1 MKRLSFVLLLAGAL
15 VPGFVLAQDT
25 AYKALRAVGAKRGEK
40 ALSQVTALI
49 GHFGKP
55 QPVDWLVTLD
65 DPVARGGARE
75 IDVVA
80 GQISS
85 ERTPVHSVGG
95 GLPPID
101 LTKLNLDS
109 DGAFQTAEREAKKNQ
124 VGFDSVNYKLSVDS
138 ASRDPIWTLQL
149 FDYEQRP
156 VGTVRIAAGS
166 GALLS
171 ATNWVPGVQEATSH
185 RPPAPPDSEALND
198 PEPPSTAAPAPP
210 SSEDAHPP
218 RDYSARN
225 DDPRDYRDNNS
236 SSDDSDDHSGGSV
249 GDRANRFG
257 ASVVQFGHEVA
268 HKTTRVFQTVGGW
281 FQQKFTGHNTIDPKH
296 GEDEGDNS
304 DEQAPDQDH
313 YNRPVQPSDPYGK
326 PVTPEPAGQ

>member
-15 VPGFVLAQDT
+15 TPGFVLAQDT
-25 AYKALRAVGAKRGEK
+25 AYKALRAVGTKRGEK
-40 ALSQVTALI
+40 ALNEVTALT

-65 DPVARGGARE
+65 DPAARGGARE

-85 ERTPVHSVGG
+85 ERAPVHPVGG
-95 GLPPID
+95 GSPPID

-124 VGFDSVNYKLSVDS
+124 VGFDSVNYKLAVDGP
-138 ASRDPIWTLQL
+138 SRDPVWTLEL

-166 GALLS
+166 GTLLS
-171 ATNWVPGVQEATSH
+171 ATNWVPGVQEANGH
-185 RPPAPPDSEALND
+185 RPPAPLAPPPPAGQSDSAVLND
-198 PEPPSTAAPAPP
+198 REPPPA
-210 SSEDAHPP
+210 DVHPP
-218 RDYSARN
+218 RDYRDDAASN
-225 DDPRDYRDNNS
+225 DDFDQ
-236 SSDDSDDHSGGSV
+236 HGGGSV

-257 ASVVQFGHEVA
+257 ASVIQFGQDVA
-268 HKTTRVFQTVGGW
+268 HRTTRVFQTVGGW
-281 FQQKFTGHNTIDPKH
+281 FQEKFTGRNTIDPKH
-296 GEDEGDNS
+296 GEDEDDNS
-304 DEQAPDQDH
+304 DDQAPNEDQYD
-313 YNRPVQPSDPYGK
+313 RPVQPSDPYSK
-326 PVTPEPAGQ
+326 PVTPEPAGR